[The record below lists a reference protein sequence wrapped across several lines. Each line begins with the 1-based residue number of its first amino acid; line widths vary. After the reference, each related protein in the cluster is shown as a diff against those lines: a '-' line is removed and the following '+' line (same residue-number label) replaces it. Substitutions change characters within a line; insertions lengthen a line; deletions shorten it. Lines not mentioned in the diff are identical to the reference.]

1 MDQKREQTILLLA
14 LTAVFIGYL
23 MVWLPGPSAG
33 LQFLG
38 VEMGEWTKFLGMD
51 TRRNVFYLPPIT
63 LSTILLLLT
72 LTWSPHRWQTWVWRG
87 IAVAISLLAFPAWE
101 DLRGTTSYEYT
112 PRVLW
117 IGLVILVAVVVSVV
131 GWRWGKRPL
140 LHKLSWLFIFL
151 VSVAGALLPTW
162 AYWQVKTAVE
172 PLFGLAVGVGWG
184 VWLNGVGQLLIAGF
198 SLTQLVRLFSRQK

>member
-1 MDQKREQTILLLA
+1 MVQKREQTILLLA

-51 TRRNVFYLPPIT
+51 TRRNYFYLPPIT

-72 LTWSPHRWQTWVWRG
+72 LTWSPRRWQTWLWRG
-87 IAVAISLLAFPAWE
+87 IAIAISLLAFPAWE
-101 DLRGTTSYEYT
+101 DLRSTTSHEYT
-112 PRVLW
+112 PRILW
-117 IGLVILVAVVVSVV
+117 IGLIVILAVGVSVV
-131 GWRWGKRPL
+131 GGRWGKRPL
-140 LHKLSWLFIFL
+140 LNKLCWLFILL
-151 VSVAGALLPTW
+151 VSLAGAILPTQ

-172 PLFGLAVGVGWG
+172 PLFGLTVGVGWG
-184 VWLNGVGQLLIAGF
+184 VWLNGLGQLLIAGI
-198 SLTQLVRLFSRQK
+198 SLGQLVRLISRQK

>member
-1 MDQKREQTILLLA
+1 MAQKREQTILLLA

-23 MVWLPGPSAG
+23 TVWLPGPSAG

-51 TRRNVFYLPPIT
+51 TRRNFFYLPPIT

-72 LTWSPHRWQTWVWRG
+72 LTWSPRRWQTWLWRG
-87 IAVAISLLAFPAWE
+87 VAVAISLLAFPALE
-101 DLRGTTSYEYT
+101 DLLGTAPQEYT

-117 IGLVILVAVVVSVV
+117 IGLVIVLAVIVSVV

-140 LHKLSWLFIFL
+140 LYKLSWLLIFL
-151 VSVAGALLPTW
+151 ISLTGAFLPTW

-172 PLFGLAVGVGWG
+172 PLLGLAVGVGWG
-184 VWLNGVGQLLIAGF
+184 VWLNGLGQLLIAGI
-198 SLTQLVRLFSRQK
+198 SLRQLFSRQK